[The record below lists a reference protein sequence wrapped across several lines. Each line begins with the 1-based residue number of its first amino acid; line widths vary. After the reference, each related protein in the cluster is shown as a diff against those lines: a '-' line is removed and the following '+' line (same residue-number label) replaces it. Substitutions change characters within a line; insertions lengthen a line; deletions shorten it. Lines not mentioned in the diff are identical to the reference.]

1 MGIFN
6 RSIPTIQ
13 PNRQNRLQVVPQQTP
28 YVDDIF
34 DPILNA
40 EVRKYLLDKYGD
52 PISATLGGY
61 AEGVDN
67 ALLGQNDKWGIL
79 GPGMG
84 ILSGF
89 GRSMDKAGD
98 VIIGSLTEGVKGLTG
113 QGIESPLHNIF
124 VEDEDYSGGRL
135 LAAMGNSMA
144 GLAKAPKL
152 TEQDFTGLWN
162 IPSMGLEL
170 MTDPGIIGGMMSKGA
185 KAVNLTEQLAEQSA
199 NSNLAN
205 IGKLLQDYD
214 DFMAKVSIDMTAP
227 GLRQGAKALMNKIQ
241 QALGTSSNVA
251 YANKTFNKN
260 ATPEE
265 RFASQDALRKTSNN
279 MQYHNMYNEVSNIT
293 SNLPE
298 EPALSS
304 VNSAQLVLG
313 MGTTVPTAVKEE
325 FDKRAVNVADR
336 PMTGYDQEIY
346 RWLVDENQL
355 TESQA
360 LLVMKAM
367 DANLDELIAAE
378 NLERTSNLELE
389 DAIRLA
395 TDRDLYTK
403 SAKARAFFEDPWV
416 IENIKNTNPNL
427 YADLPDS
434 FSIQDLDTL
443 GIDDQGMSAFL
454 SYLKRKGTLG
464 SATADF
470 DKYRPFYVYFKNGIE
485 EARADVFNKIHEFA
499 KRQHGYTEL
508 GKRSQEKV
516 FYIDER
522 ELENVLPRVL
532 AEKSPEEAPELY
544 SEYLHKLNWAYDM
557 ENESARNSVLRGIGI
572 DPKSRTV
579 RNIQKTPVT
588 LSPSEFTGRSDTAV
602 KLQVQYSHKRLTDF
616 VKKYDINS
624 FEDSPEFIRV
634 FPNPKVRSEIKAKLE
649 ELLNFEAFTKTE
661 SNGNVSSN
669 TIEYF
674 KKVKEFS
681 DYVIDKFKP
690 VENVDYTS
698 LLNTFRK
705 PTSTFDTLDM
715 SKLLDAFDE
724 EEMFRTIAAKALP
737 TYTLD
742 EVDSL
747 IEKMAALSRQH
758 IPYDKAKE
766 IVKAKDTLA
775 YPALK
780 KKGYIPFLT
789 PLRELGLTSSDF
801 DDYDTIL
808 NTLHKAKNDAIV
820 QFYEG
825 FPTTSNVSED
835 LLDLAEGLQRN
846 VVQPHE
852 FRSGAIREHTPL
864 PNKFWEA
871 QDSYSDETA
880 ERWAENEVTAGAKT
894 TTSKDK
900 RGNRSSRPDKYLTTS
915 ANTDDTFNFHSTLNN
930 LIRVNPEAF
939 ATPEGRKV
947 LQKYFG
953 DSFQV
958 KIHGDYGILDGV
970 SKDAI
975 KAYKDE
981 VLPLIENILERGYS
995 PYVEI
1000 TKSVSDDLLKN
1011 PKYKGSDGYK
1021 LRALMGKVPGVKA
1034 SPHVSAFKLIM
1045 DETVVHSD
1053 DLPYKLANDSE
1064 YVTPADVMLFKQ
1076 SGGLNVKNSMSP
1088 YMYDY
1093 LLYNLQSKGV
1103 KDPENLLTSFFKGDS
1118 LTISDWRILNAAFQ
1132 DIDVGTVTKDPRLS
1146 HIFKNAEDLARSKEL
1161 HIQNFKDAVPYAYK
1175 KANEYVLNSGKYIS
1189 NSPKYLDAVERKA
1202 IGDIVTEFFG
1212 RNASLNEYYYKEI
1225 QSKIDYFK
1233 KIPFENVNLDD
1244 VVRYFIQHPD
1254 EYVPNGYSSS
1264 VVSQLAQY
1272 HPNYLQ
1278 YRRRF
1283 YKNKAPLKQLGW
1295 IDYSK
1300 LYGKGEADLWANI
1313 VNKTEVQS
1321 PWRDPITYTPADSPK
1336 NAVEKAMLPNPAVV
1350 QDTVETASQIEERV
1364 VGNIMNASNEEA
1376 AELIADM
1383 PTSAQ
1388 AVEQELLD
1396 DLVPNNKEI
1405 FKLDV
1410 PEDAPDGS
1418 SVNPS
1423 KVVHK
1428 KEYTLF
1434 ELIHNAMAAVSKAR
1448 NRDRAT
1454 LRTDFVKKILDDTGS
1469 LTRHGVYEEDIA
1481 KYQRAQ
1487 IYLSGAKVAKEEFL
1501 DTLAS
1506 SGMIEMAFKNSAEA
1520 EDMLNV
1526 LNHNAAVVNVA
1537 AKGNVLKTFKHVL
1550 PNGNIATGIMF
1561 DTSNKNIVR
1570 MLEKGL
1576 KNINTNSLKDIVRL
1590 DPGSVSESVSKY
1602 IGSEKYRVIDE
1613 FFDRVRQAEGEYAR
1627 VLGFKYDDTRHV
1639 KNVRNISPDVAEHYI
1654 KYLYKDIN
1662 INDLDAISEQFM
1674 ASPAFKHLRGAWGS
1688 RKFDRRL
1695 LGYAE
1700 DFEDAEIGSLFSH
1713 NALQIVKGS
1722 LGEGSFNN
1730 SKFQLYVDL
1739 FQNDNFKINSFV
1751 SDVSQL
1757 EELFNARL
1765 ADGTLSGNMQNL
1777 VLAAPRFDNTGRV
1790 IGFTQFDKT
1799 TRAGLEQ
1806 ALKNKD
1812 TVLLPAHVFAP
1823 LDKVLRR
1830 DAVMS
1835 NKVYAF
1841 INKHLTTPFKF
1852 GVLMN
1857 PGFLIGNANDAYL
1870 KQATTMAHKYGTSVP
1885 EELANVA
1892 ASIRDVMV
1900 LNNEF
1905 DNAYRKVLTH
1915 IAAEG
1920 FTLAPTH
1927 HISEL
1932 AASDPR
1938 IRKML
1943 KDYVSNKL
1951 QKSKVS
1957 PIITC
1962 RLSEDE
1968 VLTIRTWLTLNSS
1981 STTAS
1986 FAAGLQDMDIIAKA
2000 KNSNAY
2006 TPNPNI
2012 VDRVLMGKGEYVSD
2026 DISTWGLMV
2035 NNPIARKFMDV
2046 SESTENL
2053 FRSAAILNDFRHK
2066 GLGTE
2071 YFKEYFN
2078 AKGSAEFKAK
2088 IMEDFD
2094 VNLSEAI
2101 NTMHNA
2107 NFDYE
2112 RMTDFTDTV
2121 GKFVPFPTFFLK
2133 NLGYWLD
2140 VFVNHPQYIDHA
2152 ITVQE
2157 NLWNGKDTENDE
2169 FAAEAKGRGAVPL
2182 TADGQNMSNFFKGI
2196 FKPTPLQSMFG
2207 AFSLINNPVDDMYYR
2222 LHPLLSGGIAAASQL
2237 PPLQS
2242 IAADTLP
2249 QESIKYRPYS
2259 TDMYERNVSLGDDN
2273 FNPLSYTVHRLNPME
2288 RATQNLI
2295 RLPDKLEQDKAQLSD
2310 FLPSIFQPDF

>member
-13 PNRQNRLQVVPQQTP
+13 PNRQNQLQVVPQQTP
-28 YVDDIF
+28 YIDDIF

-52 PISATLGGY
+52 PIFATFGGY
-61 AEGVDN
+61 AEGIDN
-67 ALLGQNDKWGIL
+67 ALLGQDGKWGIL
-79 GPGMG
+79 GSGMG

-98 VIIGSLTEGVKGLTG
+98 VIIGGLTEGVKGLTG
-113 QGIESPLHNIF
+113 QDIESPFHNIF
-124 VEDEDYSGGRL
+124 VDDEDYSGGRL

-170 MTDPGIIGGMMSKGA
+170 ATDPGIMGGMMSKGA
-185 KAVNLTEQLAEQSA
+185 KAINLTDQVANQTA
-199 NSNLAN
+199 NSKLAS

-214 DFMAKVSIDMTAP
+214 DFTAKAAIDLTVP
-227 GLRQGAKALMNKIQ
+227 GLRQSATSLLNKIE
-241 QALGTSSNVA
+241 AMLGISKAANYSNYNFEDDV
-251 YANKTFNKN
+251 
-260 ATPEE
+260 PDEVVEE
-265 RFASQDALRKTSNN
+265 
-279 MQYHNMYNEVSNIT
+279 MVSK
-293 SNLPE
+293 
-298 EPALSS
+298 A
-304 VNSAQLVLG
+304 A
-313 MGTTVPTAVKEE
+313 KE
-325 FDKRAVNVADR
+325 DPN
-336 PMTGYDQEIY
+336 T
-346 RWLVDENQL
+346 
-355 TESQA
+355 QA
-360 LLVMKAM
+360 LLEKANKVSEM
-367 DANLDELIAAE
+367 RDRISVDNNTVQLGMAAASTPGAIMEELSERNASDVDSVDDLFETRTVSMINRILSKIPNESLEAVAESSSSYEDFIQQLQKQLLNEDLAYSSAESEILDDIISKNKDVNTNLDLRSNVEDSDLLNDYRTLYTTAQNVRRMEVPELNAKSINPEYASLNLFKGKVPPEAIELYLENPGYSPSLKTASDLSAAEQQIYKTYEDLWGNIAAGYGFDNSDEFYSLVEDFVE
-378 NLERTSNLELE
+378 NDLRTGNFYDLTDNE
-389 DAIRLA
+389 ATQNAVYRLA
-395 TDRDLYTK
+395 G
-403 SAKARAFFEDPWV
+403 F
-416 IENIKNTNPNL
+416 
-427 YADLPDS
+427 
-434 FSIQDLDTL
+434 
-443 GIDDQGMSAFL
+443 
-454 SYLKRKGTLG
+454 
-464 SATADF
+464 
-470 DKYRPFYVYFKNGIE
+470 
-485 EARADVFNKIHEFA
+485 
-499 KRQHGYTEL
+499 
-508 GKRSQEKV
+508 
-516 FYIDER
+516 
-522 ELENVLPRVL
+522 
-532 AEKSPEEAPELY
+532 
-544 SEYLHKLNWAYDM
+544 
-557 ENESARNSVLRGIGI
+557 
-572 DPKSRTV
+572 DPKSRKV
-579 RNIQKTPVT
+579 KKLDTPVT
-588 LSPSEFTGRSDTAV
+588 FSPSQFAGHSNESYRLGVQASYSILDTVFKKSGFPLEKFTHPDQLNV
-602 KLQVQYSHKRLTDF
+602 F
-616 VKKYDINS
+616 INNKT
-624 FEDSPEFIRV
+624 FKGV
-634 FPNPKVRSEIKAKLE
+634 FPNAEARKRIVDDLRKLLFPDEVAKLNPGFKASAREYMNTVRDLTETIISNTVIADINAKTLASRIRQMANEINANADDIPSEIDEVWEYLTNGGSLSGASRFGKVSPD
-649 ELLNFEAFTKTE
+649 EL
-661 SNGNVSSN
+661 
-669 TIEYF
+669 F
-674 KKVKEFS
+674 KKVRKSQTLIPWVKNQTGNLKGADRVLFIEDLEKLDAAFNLESSANPQKTLKRIYDLVKRRDEIIKRLETNNPLPKPTDIIYDDVRRAHEADLNYYLKTEFSSYERGLLTRFDNLRLNDFENIPRALETSKAYHKFWENTLQSYLQGTASAERTLVRNLGTAADKLHRQVLDPLDRMQSVPFDHNTLPLFDAFSSKDFDDFKAFKGRVAQGEAKQFEGGRRRIKAASGDQTLRTHTSHTNFYRINSKLFDDPVFFKEFIHRYAPELS
-681 DYVIDKFKP
+681 KHYEVKLNPEFFNNIDASLEDILVGKGSAMVP
-690 VENVDYTS
+690 VEKSMLYNGKEYKFTS
-698 LLNTFRK
+698 LEPETVYGVKMPERERILVEETKNIIEEFYSIFK
-705 PTSTFDTLDM
+705 DDVD
-715 SKLLDAFDE
+715 LL
-724 EEMFRTIAAKALP
+724 
-737 TYTLD
+737 
-742 EVDSL
+742 
-747 IEKMAALSRQH
+747 
-758 IPYDKAKE
+758 
-766 IVKAKDTLA
+766 
-775 YPALK
+775 LK
-780 KKGYIPFLT
+780 NGISPLT
-789 PLRELGLTSSDF
+789 PLYKFTKRAGQEDIYEALRRVQINLGHVSPNLEGETLTIPKNYKAFRQLFKETFPIVWEDKVPKLVSFENGVRYLESSLPDNPLKR
-801 DDYDTIL
+801 I
-808 NTLHKAKNDAIV
+808 TLA
-820 QFYEG
+820 
-825 FPTTSNVSED
+825 
-835 LLDLAEGLQRN
+835 
-846 VVQPHE
+846 
-852 FRSGAIREHTPL
+852 
-864 PNKFWEA
+864 
-871 QDSYSDETA
+871 DS
-880 ERWAENEVTAGAKT
+880 V
-894 TTSKDK
+894 
-900 RGNRSSRPDKYLTTS
+900 
-915 ANTDDTFNFHSTLNN
+915 N
-930 LIRVNPEAF
+930 LINA
-939 ATPEGRKV
+939 
-947 LQKYFG
+947 Q
-953 DSFQV
+953 
-958 KIHGDYGILDGV
+958 
-970 SKDAI
+970 I
-975 KAYKDE
+975 KADYMPPVTVQKAYDE
-981 VLPLIENILERGYS
+981 LSGKLFSVTHGEAPGLSIS
-995 PYVEI
+995 
-1000 TKSVSDDLLKN
+1000 TKRFSASKPTVSDIVEE
-1011 PKYKGSDGYK
+1011 
-1021 LRALMGKVPGVKA
+1021 AVQQTIQKA
-1034 SPHVSAFKLIM
+1034 S
-1045 DETVVHSD
+1045 
-1053 DLPYKLANDSE
+1053 
-1064 YVTPADVMLFKQ
+1064 
-1076 SGGLNVKNSMSP
+1076 
-1088 YMYDY
+1088 
-1093 LLYNLQSKGV
+1093 
-1103 KDPENLLTSFFKGDS
+1103 
-1118 LTISDWRILNAAFQ
+1118 
-1132 DIDVGTVTKDPRLS
+1132 
-1146 HIFKNAEDLARSKEL
+1146 NAEA
-1161 HIQNFKDAVPYAYK
+1161 A
-1175 KANEYVLNSGKYIS
+1175 
-1189 NSPKYLDAVERKA
+1189 
-1202 IGDIVTEFFG
+1202 
-1212 RNASLNEYYYKEI
+1212 EI
-1225 QSKIDYFK
+1225 I
-1233 KIPFENVNLDD
+1233 
-1244 VVRYFIQHPD
+1244 
-1254 EYVPNGYSSS
+1254 
-1264 VVSQLAQY
+1264 
-1272 HPNYLQ
+1272 
-1278 YRRRF
+1278 
-1283 YKNKAPLKQLGW
+1283 
-1295 IDYSK
+1295 
-1300 LYGKGEADLWANI
+1300 ADF
-1313 VNKTEVQS
+1313 
-1321 PWRDPITYTPADSPK
+1321 PTPADS
-1336 NAVEKAMLPNPAVV
+1336 
-1350 QDTVETASQIEERV
+1350 IEQK
-1364 VGNIMNASNEEA
+1364 
-1376 AELIADM
+1376 LIN
-1383 PTSAQ
+1383 
-1388 AVEQELLD
+1388 
-1396 DLVPNNKEI
+1396 DLVSDPEVAALETPKG
-1405 FKLDV
+1405 KVPV
-1410 PEDAPDGS
+1410 PENAP
-1418 SVNPS
+1418 NAA
-1423 KVVHK
+1423 KIVHK
-1428 KEYTLF
+1428 KKRTLF
-1434 ELIHNAMAAVSKAR
+1434 NLIHESMAAVSKAR

-1454 LRTDFVKKILDDTGS
+1454 LRTDFVKKILDDAGS
-1469 LTRHGVYEEDIA
+1469 LTRHGILEEDIA

-1487 IYLSGAKVAKEEFL
+1487 TYLSGAKVAKEEFL

-1506 SGMIEMAFKNSAEA
+1506 SGMIEMAFKDTAEA
-1520 EDMLNV
+1520 EAMLKV
-1526 LNHNAAVVNVA
+1526 LNHNASIVNVA

-1570 MLEKGL
+1570 MLEKSL
-1576 KNINTNSLKDIVRL
+1576 KNINTSDLRDVVRL
-1590 DPGSVSESVSKY
+1590 NPGSVTESVSKY
-1602 IGSEKYRVIDE
+1602 IGSEKYRIIDE
-1613 FFDRVRQAEGEYAR
+1613 FFDRVRQAEGEYSK

-1662 INDLDAISEQFM
+1662 LHNLDAISEQFM
-1674 ASPAFKHLRGAWGS
+1674 ASPAFKHLRGSWGS
-1688 RKFDRRL
+1688 RRFDKRL

-1713 NALQIVKGS
+1713 NATQIVKGS

-1751 SDVSQL
+1751 SDVRQL

-1765 ADGTLSGNMQNL
+1765 VDGTLSGNMQNL

-1962 RLSEDE
+1962 RLSKDE
-1968 VLTIRTWLTLNSS
+1968 ILTIRTWLTLNSS

-1986 FAAGLQDMDIIAKA
+1986 FAAGLQDMDVIAKA

-2006 TPNPNI
+2006 VPNPNVI
-2012 VDRVLMGKGEYVSD
+2012 DRVLMGKGEYVSD

-2046 SESTENL
+2046 SEGTENL

-2066 GLGTE
+2066 GLSTE

-2078 AKGSAEFKAK
+2078 AKGSAEFKSK

-2157 NLWNGKDTENDE
+2157 NMWNGKDTSEDE
-2169 FAAEAKGRGAVPL
+2169 FAAEAKGRGAIPL
-2182 TADGQNMSNFFKGI
+2182 TADGQNMSTFFKGI

-2237 PPLQS
+2237 PPLKS

-2259 TDMYERNVSLGDDN
+2259 TDMYERNVSLGDPN